1 MTKYFNKLGIYI
13 HIYFISQKQIISG
26 VIANWDIR
34 SRKYKVINKEFNFG

>member
-1 MTKYFNKLGIYI
+1 MTTYFNKLGIY
-13 HIYFISQKQIISG
+13 IYFISQKQIISG